1 MIFPITSDPAIAG
14 GAHMADYRH
23 RTTPGARPLLHNST
37 PMAHKNAGAGNDSQF
52 ERPDDRKTAAQPQPT
67 RPDSA
72 SMFAAAV
79 IAGAL
84 PPTPQTME
92 ELIQRIGISPIPE
105 ESQARL
111 KDLLA

>member
-1 MIFPITSDPAIAG
+1 MISAITADQPIAS
-14 GAHMADYRH
+14 GANMADYRH
-23 RTTPGARPLLHNST
+23 RPLKGERAILPDST
-37 PMAHKNAGAGNDSQF
+37 PAAREDAAARNNREF
-52 ERPDDRKTAAQPQPT
+52 TPDDQGTPAQPEAP
-67 RPDSA
+67 RRDSS

-92 ELIQRIGISPIPE
+92 ELIRRIGSSTIPE

>member
-1 MIFPITSDPAIAG
+1 MISAITADQPIPS

-23 RTTPGARPLLHNST
+23 RPQKGERTMLADST
-37 PMAHKNAGAGNDSQF
+37 PAAPENASAKNNREF
-52 ERPDDRKTAAQPQPT
+52 TPEERETPAQPEAP
-67 RPDSA
+67 RRDSS

-84 PPTPQTME
+84 SPKPQTVE
-92 ELIQRIGISPIPE
+92 ELMRRIGTSSIPE

>member
-1 MIFPITSDPAIAG
+1 MVTAITPEPPIYS
-14 GAHMADYRH
+14 GAHMADYRN
-23 RTTPGARPLLHNST
+23 RLAPGERPMLADST
-37 PMAHKNAGAGNDSQF
+37 PAAPKNAGANNNSRPNTQSQQPDLPEQPVRDS
-52 ERPDDRKTAAQPQPT
+52 
-67 RPDSA
+67 S

-92 ELIQRIGISPIPE
+92 QLMLRIGISPIPE

>member
-1 MIFPITSDPAIAG
+1 TAISPEPPIYG
-14 GAHMADYRH
+14 GAHMPDYRQ
-23 RTTPGARPLLHNST
+23 RPLMGERPMLTDST
-37 PMAHKNAGAGNDSQF
+37 PAEPRSAGANNDTLPNRQN
-52 ERPDDRKTAAQPQPT
+52 ERPGETAETST
-67 RPDSA
+67 RDSS

-92 ELIQRIGISPIPE
+92 QLMLRIGISPIPE

>member
-1 MIFPITSDPAIAG
+1 MVTAISPEPPIYG
-14 GAHMADYRH
+14 GAHMPNYRQ
-23 RTTPGARPLLHNST
+23 RPLMGERTMLTDST
-37 PMAHKNAGAGNDSQF
+37 PAAPRTADTKNNSL
-52 ERPDDRKTAAQPQPT
+52 PNPPNAQQGDAMDTPT
-67 RPDSA
+67 RDSS

-92 ELIQRIGISPIPE
+92 QLMLRIGISPIPE

>member
-1 MIFPITSDPAIAG
+1 MVTAISPEPPIYG
-14 GAHMADYRH
+14 GAHMPNYR
-23 RTTPGARPLLHNST
+23 TRPAMGER
-37 PMAHKNAGAGNDSQF
+37 PMLNDSAPTVPKNVDAKNNG
-52 ERPDDRKTAAQPQPT
+52 RPHAQDEQQGEAADTPT
-67 RPDSA
+67 RDSS

-92 ELIQRIGISPIPE
+92 QLMLRIGISPIPE

>member
-1 MIFPITSDPAIAG
+1 
-14 GAHMADYRH
+14 MADYRN
-23 RTTPGARPLLHNST
+23 RAEKGERPLLSDST
-37 PMAHKNAGAGNDSQF
+37 PAAPKDAGANNNGGTQRQTHPQSASADAPARDS
-52 ERPDDRKTAAQPQPT
+52 
-67 RPDSA
+67 S

-92 ELIQRIGISPIPE
+92 QLMLRIGISPIPE

>member
-1 MIFPITSDPAIAG
+1 MISAITSEPAIAG

-23 RTTPGARPLLHNST
+23 RATPGARPLLHNST
-37 PMAHKNAGAGNDSQF
+37 PMAARNAGAGNDSQF
-52 ERPDDRKTAAQPQPT
+52 APPERATPAQPEPP
-67 RPDSA
+67 RRDPS

-92 ELIQRIGISPIPE
+92 ELMLRIGMSTIPA
-105 ESQARL
+105 ESEARL
-111 KDLLA
+111 KDLMA

>member
-1 MIFPITSDPAIAG
+1 MISAITADQPIAS

-23 RTTPGARPLLHNST
+23 RPQKGERALLADST
-37 PMAHKNAGAGNDSQF
+37 PAAREDADARNNREFTPD
-52 ERPDDRKTAAQPQPT
+52 ERETPPQPEAPH
-67 RPDSA
+67 RDSS

-92 ELIQRIGISPIPE
+92 ELIRRIGTSIIPE

>member
-1 MIFPITSDPAIAG
+1 MVTAISPEPPIYG
-14 GAHMADYRH
+14 GAHMPNYRS
-23 RTTPGARPLLHNST
+23 RPA
-37 PMAHKNAGAGNDSQF
+37 MG
-52 ERPDDRKTAAQPQPT
+52 ERPMLTDSAPVAPKSAEARNNRTPTPQDGQQEETADNPT
-67 RPDSA
+67 RDSS

-79 IAGAL
+79 IAGSL

-92 ELIQRIGISPIPE
+92 QLMLRIGISPIPE